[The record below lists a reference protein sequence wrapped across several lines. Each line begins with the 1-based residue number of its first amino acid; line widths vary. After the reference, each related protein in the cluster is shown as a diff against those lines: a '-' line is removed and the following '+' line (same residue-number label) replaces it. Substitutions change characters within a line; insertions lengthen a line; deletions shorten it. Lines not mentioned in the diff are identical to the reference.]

1 MWLLADVGG
10 TNTRMASLATD
21 GAISSVEVVS
31 NDSAE
36 GLAPIFSGYLD
47 RQRKTHQFD
56 AAAIAVAGPVAGD
69 VVSLTNKDWSFG
81 KETLRQQ
88 LGLGELTVVNDFVA
102 NALSLPTLDTSEWL
116 GIGGGEACVN
126 ENMVAIGPGTGLG
139 VSALVCA
146 KDGSWIPVQGE
157 GGHVT
162 LAAASSRE
170 SQLIEL
176 ARQRVGHV
184 SAESFLSGSGLPLLY
199 QTVAGASG
207 VVVDSISPEQIAQ
220 QAAMGDDVARE
231 TMAHFFAMLGTVAG
245 DLALTFMATGGV
257 YISGGIIPRFVED
270 FAASA
275 FRERFEN
282 KGRHSAI
289 VQQIPTRLVTAEIPA
304 FRGLATLVH

>member
-21 GAISSVEVVS
+21 GEISSVEVVS
-31 NDSAE
+31 NDSAD
-36 GLAPIFSGYLD
+36 GLEPIFSSYLD
-47 RQRKTHQFD
+47 RQRKKHQFE

-81 KETLRQQ
+81 KESLRQN

-102 NALSLPTLDTSEWL
+102 NALSLPTLDRNEWVA
-116 GIGGGEACVN
+116 IGGGEARADD
-126 ENMVAIGPGTGLG
+126 NMVAIGPGTGLG
-139 VSALVCA
+139 VSALVRGG
-146 KDGSWIPVQGE
+146 DGWIPVQGE

-162 LAAASSRE
+162 LASASSRE

-199 QTVAGASG
+199 QTVASASG
-207 VVVDSISPEQIAQ
+207 VVADPIDPQQIAQ
-220 QAAMGDDVARE
+220 LAAAGDDVASE
-231 TMAHFFAMLGTVAG
+231 TMTHFFAMLGTVAG

-257 YISGGIIPRFVED
+257 YISGGIIPRFADD
-270 FAASA
+270 FVASA
-275 FRERFEN
+275 FRQRFED
-282 KGRHSAI
+282 KGRHQGI
-289 VQQIPTRLVTAEIPA
+289 VREIPTRLVTAEIPA